1 MNIIKHNG
9 ELLLLQHE
17 GNRQLASA
25 LADGAHILLQ
35 RLTKLLAK
43 ALRRKPGAHPF

>member
-1 MNIIKHNG
+1 MNIIEQNG
-9 ELLLLQHE
+9 KLLLQQHE

-35 RLTKLLAK
+35 HLTRLLAK